1 MNERTNERTNRSIN
15 QSIKSAVRDVLAT
28 IVAFLG
34 VETGRRLRNAR
45 EAGLV
50 ASCYERMVAG
60 RLQEVDDRED
70 KRRRLAAK
78 FFGRIPLPF
87 TPGGVNAAVR
97 EIQEEDGNSDGLRAV
112 EDVGDVAFGG
122 GGGGGGGGEG
132 EGGGGDDSDDSDDS
146 ALDSESESD
155 EDNDDDHPGLFLPA
169 PRRGATNA
177 QFHLASPGE
186 GQLRRTTDAM
196 RQLALTLRPS
206 TA

>member
-1 MNERTNERTNRSIN
+1 M
-15 QSIKSAVRDVLAT
+15 LAT

-60 RLQEVDDRED
+60 KLQEVDDRED

-78 FFGRIPLPF
+78 LFGRNPPLPF
-87 TPGGVNAAVR
+87 SPAGVNAAVR
-97 EIQEEDGNSDGLRAV
+97 EIQEEDGNSDALRAV
-112 EDVGDVAFGG
+112 DMAVEDVAFGG

-132 EGGGGDDSDDSDDS
+132 EGGGGDDSDNDSDDS
-146 ALDSESESD
+146 ALDSDSDWETTDSD
-155 EDNDDDHPGLFLPA
+155 EDNDDDCPGLFLPA

-177 QFHLASPGE
+177 QFQLASPGE